1 MACMRRALPLL
12 IAGRALIGFGV
23 SACLMAAFKAYTQW
37 FARERWPLVNGFQ
50 MAAGGLGAL
59 AAASPERDFEPRSDD
74 DIYILYTG
82 GTTGYPKGVVWRHE
96 DVWRV
101 LGGGIDFMTG
111 ERIEDEHQMSRQA
124 AESEP
129 GVGLVLFQRL
139 ARAQGIEELTFSQ
152 MEGFLSAK
160 FLVEALRRAGPH
172 PTRAG
177 LIQAM
182 ENMQTS
188 LGGYPIRLSPREH
201 SSGKFV
207 DLLMF
212 SKDGK
217 FTR

>member
-1 MACMRRALPLL
+1 
-12 IAGRALIGFGV
+12 
-23 SACLMAAFKAYTQW
+23 
-37 FARERWPLVNGFQ
+37 
-50 MAAGGLGAL
+50 
-59 AAASPERDFEPRSDD
+59 
-74 DIYILYTG
+74 
-82 GTTGYPKGVVWRHE
+82 
-96 DVWRV
+96 
-101 LGGGIDFMTG
+101 
-111 ERIEDEHQMSRQA
+111 MSR
-124 AESEP
+124 ES
-129 GVGLVLFQRL
+129 QRL